1 MKKMSL
7 RLRLIIS
14 FLIVSTCVWTAAAV
28 ISWQESRDQM
38 DEFFDTYQLLLAR
51 QLSTADWTNLTADM
65 QKKSN
70 RLIENVDDDG
80 EEEDEALGFAVFNRR
95 GEMIFNDD
103 ENGRD
108 FIYTPE
114 ASGFV
119 NQKIGR
125 KKDMW
130 RIFWLTSADKNFTI
144 AVGQELE
151 FRDDA
156 ALELVEET
164 LLPWL
169 VGLSVLLLAVI
180 WMVSRELRPLRR
192 IADELSERDSDN
204 LHPLSLSGQASEI
217 LPLIKAINTQFSRI
231 EQMLQRERGFISDS
245 AHELRS
251 PLTALKVQLEVAQLA
266 DDDAAARHQ
275 ALQKLNQ
282 GIDRSTRL
290 VEQLL
295 ALSRLDSAAA
305 AANDEPL
312 NWPALV
318 NAAVNE
324 QLPAAEEKK
333 INIKTSTDG
342 SAPTT
347 CGQPLLWALLL
358 RNLLD
363 NAVRYSPE
371 EAQISL
377 ELKDET
383 LSVTNSNTV
392 VAAEYL
398 PRLKERFFR
407 PAGQKSTGS
416 GLGLSIVERI
426 AELHR
431 CRVALTND
439 DGNFPGN
446 DFSLL
451 KVIYF

>member
-1 MKKMSL
+1 MKKISL

-28 ISWQESRDQM
+28 ISWQENREQM

-119 NQKIGR
+119 NQKIGH

-204 LHPLSLSGQASEI
+204 LHPLSLSGQAPEV

-312 NWPALV
+312 DWPALV

-371 EAQISL
+371 EAQISI

-439 DGNFPGN
+439 DGNFRVTV
-446 DFSLL
+446 SHC
-451 KVIYF
+451 

>member
-1 MKKMSL
+1 MKKISL

-108 FIYTPE
+108 FIYSPE

-312 NWPALV
+312 DWPALV

-371 EAQISL
+371 EAQISI

-398 PRLKERFFR
+398 PRLKERLFPPGR
-407 PAGQKSTGS
+407 TKKHRKRS
-416 GLGLSIVERI
+416 GTVHCGT
-426 AELHR
+426 H
-431 CRVALTND
+431 CRTAPV
-439 DGNFPGN
+439 PGRL
-446 DFSLL
+446 D
-451 KVIYF
+451 

>member
-407 PAGQKSTGS
+407 PAGQKSTRKRS
-416 GLGLSIVERI
+416 GTVHCGT
-426 AELHR
+426 H
-431 CRVALTND
+431 CRTAPV
-439 DGNFPGN
+439 PGRL
-446 DFSLL
+446 D
-451 KVIYF
+451 

>member
-14 FLIVSTCVWTAAAV
+14 FLIVSTCVWSAAAV

-108 FIYTPE
+108 FIYSPE

-156 ALELVEET
+156 ALELVEEA

-251 PLTALKVQLEVAQLA
+251 PLTALKVQLEVALLA

-312 NWPALV
+312 DWPALV

-371 EAQISL
+371 EAQISI

-439 DGNFPGN
+439 DGNFRVTI
-446 DFSLL
+446 SHC
-451 KVIYF
+451 

>member
-108 FIYTPE
+108 FIYSPE

-312 NWPALV
+312 DWPALV

-333 INIKTSTDG
+333 INVKTSTDG

-371 EAQISL
+371 EAQICI

-439 DGNFPGN
+439 DGNFRVTV
-446 DFSLL
+446 SHC
-451 KVIYF
+451 

>member
-114 ASGFV
+114 ASGFI

-204 LHPLSLSGQASEI
+204 LHLLSLSGQASEI

-295 ALSRLDSAAA
+295 ALSRLDSAAV

-312 NWPALV
+312 DWPALV

-342 SAPTT
+342 STPTT

-371 EAQISL
+371 EAQISI

-439 DGNFPGN
+439 DGNFRVTV
-446 DFSLL
+446 SHC
-451 KVIYF
+451 

>member
-70 RLIENVDDDG
+70 RLIENVDDAG
-80 EEEDEALGFAVFNRR
+80 EEEDEALGFAVFTRR
-95 GEMIFNDD
+95 GEMIFNED
-103 ENGRD
+103 EHGRD

-312 NWPALV
+312 DWPALV

-371 EAQISL
+371 EAQISI

-439 DGNFPGN
+439 DGNFRVTI
-446 DFSLL
+446 SHC
-451 KVIYF
+451 

>member
-1 MKKMSL
+1 
-7 RLRLIIS
+7 
-14 FLIVSTCVWTAAAV
+14 
-28 ISWQESRDQM
+28 M

-312 NWPALV
+312 DWPALV

-439 DGNFPGN
+439 DGNFRVTI
-446 DFSLL
+446 SHC
-451 KVIYF
+451 

>member
-108 FIYTPE
+108 FIYSPE

-282 GIDRSTRL
+282 GIDCSTRL

-312 NWPALV
+312 DWPALV

-333 INIKTSTDG
+333 INVKTSTDG

-371 EAQISL
+371 EAQISI

-439 DGNFPGN
+439 DGNFRVTV
-446 DFSLL
+446 SHC
-451 KVIYF
+451 

>member
-312 NWPALV
+312 DWPALV

-333 INIKTSTDG
+333 INVKTSTDG

-371 EAQISL
+371 EAQISI

-407 PAGQKSTGS
+407 PAGQKNTGS

-439 DGNFPGN
+439 DGNFRVTV
-446 DFSLL
+446 SHC
-451 KVIYF
+451 

>member
-1 MKKMSL
+1 MSL

-114 ASGFV
+114 ASGFI

-312 NWPALV
+312 DWPALV

-371 EAQISL
+371 EAQISI

-439 DGNFPGN
+439 DGNFRVTV
-446 DFSLL
+446 SHC
-451 KVIYF
+451 

>member
-312 NWPALV
+312 DWPALI

-371 EAQISL
+371 EAQISI

-439 DGNFPGN
+439 DGNFRVTI
-446 DFSLL
+446 SHC
-451 KVIYF
+451 

>member
-312 NWPALV
+312 DWPALV

-333 INIKTSTDG
+333 INVKTSTDG

-371 EAQISL
+371 EAQISI

-439 DGNFPGN
+439 DGNFRVTV
-446 DFSLL
+446 SHC
-451 KVIYF
+451 

>member
-70 RLIENVDDDG
+70 RLIENVNDDG

-108 FIYTPE
+108 FIYSPE

-312 NWPALV
+312 DWPALV

-333 INIKTSTDG
+333 INVKTSTDG

-371 EAQISL
+371 EAQISI

-439 DGNFPGN
+439 DGNFRVTI
-446 DFSLL
+446 SHC
-451 KVIYF
+451 

>member
-14 FLIVSTCVWTAAAV
+14 FLIVSTCVWSAAAV

-108 FIYTPE
+108 FIYSPE

-251 PLTALKVQLEVAQLA
+251 PLTALKVQLEVALLA

-312 NWPALV
+312 DWPALV

-347 CGQPLLWALLL
+347 CGQALLWALLL

-371 EAQISL
+371 EAQISI

-439 DGNFPGN
+439 DGNFRVTV
-446 DFSLL
+446 SHC
-451 KVIYF
+451 

>member
-80 EEEDEALGFAVFNRR
+80 EEEDEALGFAVFNHR

-312 NWPALV
+312 DWPALV

-333 INIKTSTDG
+333 INVKTSTDG

-371 EAQISL
+371 EAQISI

-439 DGNFPGN
+439 DGNFRVTV
-446 DFSLL
+446 SHC
-451 KVIYF
+451 

>member
-180 WMVSRELRPLRR
+180 WMISRELRPLRR

-251 PLTALKVQLEVAQLA
+251 PLTALKVQLEVALLA

-312 NWPALV
+312 DWPALV

-371 EAQISL
+371 EAQISI

-439 DGNFPGN
+439 DGNFRVTI
-446 DFSLL
+446 SHC
-451 KVIYF
+451 

>member
-1 MKKMSL
+1 MKKISL

-151 FRDDA
+151 FRDYA

-312 NWPALV
+312 DWPALV

-439 DGNFPGN
+439 DGNFRVTI
-446 DFSLL
+446 SHC
-451 KVIYF
+451 

>member
-14 FLIVSTCVWTAAAV
+14 FLIVSTCVWTAAAI

-108 FIYTPE
+108 FIYSPE

-312 NWPALV
+312 DWPALV

-333 INIKTSTDG
+333 INVKTSTDG

-371 EAQISL
+371 EAQISI

-439 DGNFPGN
+439 DGNFRVTV
-446 DFSLL
+446 SHC
-451 KVIYF
+451 

>member
-312 NWPALV
+312 DWPALV

-324 QLPAAEEKK
+324 QLPTAEEKK

-371 EAQISL
+371 EAQISI

-439 DGNFPGN
+439 DGNFRVTI
-446 DFSLL
+446 SHC
-451 KVIYF
+451 

>member
-1 MKKMSL
+1 MKKISL

-114 ASGFV
+114 ASGFI

-312 NWPALV
+312 DWPALV

-371 EAQISL
+371 EAQISI

-392 VAAEYL
+392 VPAEYL

-439 DGNFPGN
+439 DGNFRVTV
-446 DFSLL
+446 SHC
-451 KVIYF
+451 

>member
-114 ASGFV
+114 ASGFI

-144 AVGQELE
+144 AVGQKLE

-312 NWPALV
+312 DWPALV

-371 EAQISL
+371 EAQISI

-392 VAAEYL
+392 VPAEYL

-439 DGNFPGN
+439 DGNFRVTV
-446 DFSLL
+446 SHC
-451 KVIYF
+451 

>member
-1 MKKMSL
+1 MSL

-14 FLIVSTCVWTAAAV
+14 FLIVSTCVWSAAAV

-312 NWPALV
+312 DWPALV

-347 CGQPLLWALLL
+347 CGQALLWALLL

-371 EAQISL
+371 EAQISI

-439 DGNFPGN
+439 DGNFRVTI
-446 DFSLL
+446 SHC
-451 KVIYF
+451 

>member
-312 NWPALV
+312 DWPALV

-371 EAQISL
+371 EAQISI

-392 VAAEYL
+392 VPAEYL

-439 DGNFPGN
+439 DGNFRVTI
-446 DFSLL
+446 SHC
-451 KVIYF
+451 

>member
-14 FLIVSTCVWTAAAV
+14 FLIVSTCVWSAAAV

-103 ENGRD
+103 ENGHD
-108 FIYTPE
+108 FIYSPE

-251 PLTALKVQLEVAQLA
+251 PLTALKVQLEVALLA

-312 NWPALV
+312 DWPALV

-347 CGQPLLWALLL
+347 CGQALLWALLL

-371 EAQISL
+371 EAQISI

-439 DGNFPGN
+439 DGNFRVTI
-446 DFSLL
+446 SHC
-451 KVIYF
+451 

>member
-7 RLRLIIS
+7 RLRLIIF

-439 DGNFPGN
+439 DGNFRVTI
-446 DFSLL
+446 SHC
-451 KVIYF
+451 

>member
-14 FLIVSTCVWTAAAV
+14 FLIVSTCVWNAAAV

-108 FIYTPE
+108 FIYSPE

-251 PLTALKVQLEVAQLA
+251 PLTALKVQLEVALLA

-312 NWPALV
+312 DWPALV

-333 INIKTSTDG
+333 INVKTSTDG

-371 EAQISL
+371 EAQISI

-392 VAAEYL
+392 VPAEYL

-439 DGNFPGN
+439 DGNFRVTV
-446 DFSLL
+446 SHC
-451 KVIYF
+451 

>member
-114 ASGFV
+114 ASGFI

-312 NWPALV
+312 DWPALV

-333 INIKTSTDG
+333 INVKTSTDG

-371 EAQISL
+371 EAQISI

-439 DGNFPGN
+439 DGNFRVTV
-446 DFSLL
+446 SHC
-451 KVIYF
+451 

>member
-114 ASGFV
+114 ASGFI

-312 NWPALV
+312 DWPALV

-371 EAQISL
+371 EAQISI

-392 VAAEYL
+392 VPAEYL
-398 PRLKERFFR
+398 PRLKERLFPPGR
-407 PAGQKSTGS
+407 TKKHPEAVWDCPLWNALPNCTGAGS
-416 GLGLSIVERI
+416 
-426 AELHR
+426 
-431 CRVALTND
+431 
-439 DGNFPGN
+439 P
-446 DFSLL
+446 
-451 KVIYF
+451 

>member
-1 MKKMSL
+1 MKKISL

-282 GIDRSTRL
+282 GIDRTTRL

-312 NWPALV
+312 DWPALV

-324 QLPAAEEKK
+324 QLPTAEEKK

-371 EAQISL
+371 EAQISI

-439 DGNFPGN
+439 DGNFRVTI
-446 DFSLL
+446 SHC
-451 KVIYF
+451 

>member
-114 ASGFV
+114 ASGFI

-312 NWPALV
+312 DWPALV

-342 SAPTT
+342 STPTT

-371 EAQISL
+371 EAQISI

-439 DGNFPGN
+439 DGNFRVTV
-446 DFSLL
+446 SHC
-451 KVIYF
+451 

>member
-28 ISWQESRDQM
+28 ISWQESREQM

-312 NWPALV
+312 DWPALV

-371 EAQISL
+371 EAQISI

-439 DGNFPGN
+439 DGNFRVTI
-446 DFSLL
+446 SHC
-451 KVIYF
+451 

>member
-14 FLIVSTCVWTAAAV
+14 FLIVSTCVWTAAAI

-80 EEEDEALGFAVFNRR
+80 EEEDEALGFAIFNRR

-312 NWPALV
+312 DWPALV

-371 EAQISL
+371 EAQISI

-439 DGNFPGN
+439 DGNFRVTV
-446 DFSLL
+446 SHC
-451 KVIYF
+451 

>member
-251 PLTALKVQLEVAQLA
+251 PLTALKVQLEVALLA

-312 NWPALV
+312 DWPALV

-371 EAQISL
+371 EAQISI

-439 DGNFPGN
+439 DGNVRVTV
-446 DFSLL
+446 SHC
-451 KVIYF
+451 

>member
-114 ASGFV
+114 ASGFI

-312 NWPALV
+312 DWPALV

-371 EAQISL
+371 EAQISI

-439 DGNFPGN
+439 DGNFRITI
-446 DFSLL
+446 SHC
-451 KVIYF
+451 

>member
-14 FLIVSTCVWTAAAV
+14 FLIVSTCVWTAAAI

-312 NWPALV
+312 DWPALV

-371 EAQISL
+371 EAQISI

-439 DGNFPGN
+439 DGNFRVTV
-446 DFSLL
+446 SHC
-451 KVIYF
+451 

>member
-108 FIYTPE
+108 FIYSPE

-251 PLTALKVQLEVAQLA
+251 PLTALKVQLEVALLA

-312 NWPALV
+312 DWPALV

-347 CGQPLLWALLL
+347 CGQALLWALLL

-371 EAQISL
+371 EAQISI

-439 DGNFPGN
+439 DGNFRVTI
-446 DFSLL
+446 SHC
-451 KVIYF
+451 

>member
-65 QKKSN
+65 QKKSH

-114 ASGFV
+114 ASGFI

-312 NWPALV
+312 DWPALV

-371 EAQISL
+371 EAQISI

-439 DGNFPGN
+439 DGNFRVTI
-446 DFSLL
+446 SHC
-451 KVIYF
+451 